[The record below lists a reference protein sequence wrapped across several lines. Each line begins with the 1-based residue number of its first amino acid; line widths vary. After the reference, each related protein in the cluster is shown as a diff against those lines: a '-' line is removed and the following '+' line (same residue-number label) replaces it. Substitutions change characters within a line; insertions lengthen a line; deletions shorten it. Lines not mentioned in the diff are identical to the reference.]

1 MSDPQFVFA
10 INLHRDRIGVK
21 DYFPRIFDRN
31 FGALVAAG
39 VSGKK
44 NAYPLARLHIFTAA
58 IYSPQM
64 TEPHFA
70 AVFAAAILVGM
81 SKGGLTS
88 AAALAV
94 PMLAL
99 WYDPLVAA
107 AFLLPVYIVSDV
119 AAVWLYRRDFS
130 VSNVKLLIICG
141 LAGVTLATLLAP
153 YIPVAA
159 LTLATGLI
167 GLAYCLRVWL
177 LRSSKEARRA
187 PLPAGIFW
195 GVLTGITSFVSH
207 SGGPPFQTYVLP
219 QRLPKLVYAGT
230 TTMVFAAINLAK
242 VPAYWSLGLM
252 DNLRPTL
259 LIVLCTAAIAGAFAG
274 RKVAEWLPEQIYVRL
289 IEVLLF
295 ILSLRLIWQGL
306 AAWL

>member
-1 MSDPQFVFA
+1 
-10 INLHRDRIGVK
+10 
-21 DYFPRIFDRN
+21 
-31 FGALVAAG
+31 
-39 VSGKK
+39 
-44 NAYPLARLHIFTAA
+44 
-58 IYSPQM
+58 M

-70 AVFAAAILVGM
+70 ALLIAAILVGM

-107 AFLLPVYIVSDV
+107 AFLLPVYIISDV

-130 VSNVKLLIICG
+130 LSNIKLLIPCG
-141 LAGVTLATLLAP
+141 LVGVALATLLAP

-177 LRSSKEARRA
+177 SRRATEPLIA
-187 PLPAGIFW
+187 PLPVGIFW
-195 GVLTGITSFVSH
+195 GVLTGVTSFVSH

-230 TTMVFAAINLAK
+230 TTLVFATINLAK
-242 VPAYWSLGLM
+242 LPAYWSLGLLN
-252 DNLRPTL
+252 NLKPTI
-259 LIVLCTAAIAGAFAG
+259 LIVLCVTAIAGAFAG
-274 RKVAEWLPEQIYVRL
+274 RKLAEWLPEAFYVWM

-295 ILSLRLIWQGL
+295 ILSLRLIWQGAIEL
-306 AAWL
+306 V

>member
-1 MSDPQFVFA
+1 M
-10 INLHRDRIGVK
+10 I
-21 DYFPRIFDRN
+21 
-31 FGALVAAG
+31 
-39 VSGKK
+39 
-44 NAYPLARLHIFTAA
+44 
-58 IYSPQM
+58 
-64 TEPHFA
+64 EPHFA
-70 AVFAAAILVGM
+70 ALLIAAIFVGM

-119 AAVWLYRRDFS
+119 AAVWLYRREFD
-130 VSNVKLLIICG
+130 VTNVKLLIPCG
-141 LAGVTLATLLAP
+141 LAGVALATLLAP
-153 YIPVAA
+153 FIPVAA

-177 LRSSKEARRA
+177 SRRAAEPRTA

-230 TTMVFAAINLAK
+230 TTMVFATINLAK
-242 VPAYWSLGLM
+242 LPAYWSLGLM
-252 DNLRPTL
+252 DNLKPIL
-259 LIVLCTAAIAGAFAG
+259 LVVLCATAIAGAVAG
-274 RKVAEWLPEQIYVRL
+274 RKVAEWLPEQAYTRM

-295 ILSLRLIWQGL
+295 ILSLRLIWQGFAGL
-306 AAWL
+306 V